1 MKHRAACIFVYL
13 LFALALLQAAATA
26 SHAGAWTQKKN
37 SFYDRIAV
45 NYYFAD
51 HDFDADGDRVDFAAD
66 GEFTDYNLSNYLEY
80 GLTDEL
86 TVLNSVAYKR
96 IQSDSDLRED
106 TTWGIGDIDLGLRYK
121 LLENKIGIF
130 SVQGLAKIPE
140 AYDEEERLPLGNG
153 QYDLEGKIL
162 YGRSLWPLLPG
173 YTNFEFGYRWRN
185 QAPSDEIRYLVELGV
200 DLSKKVYSRAK
211 LDGTY
216 SLDNGEKRDGSGNPT
231 TTNNFDIGKLDLT
244 VGYKIAP
251 AWGLEAAYTPALY
264 GQNTAAGAT
273 YTVAV
278 FFKAP

>member
-173 YTNFEFGYRWRN
+173 YTNFEIGYRWRGRR
-185 QAPSDEIRYLVELGV
+185 PFRRDP
-200 DLSKKVYSRAK
+200 LS
-211 LDGTY
+211 G
-216 SLDNGEKRDGSGNPT
+216 
-231 TTNNFDIGKLDLT
+231 
-244 VGYKIAP
+244 
-251 AWGLEAAYTPALY
+251 
-264 GQNTAAGAT
+264 
-273 YTVAV
+273 
-278 FFKAP
+278 